1 MIKRVIILLI
11 IISISFSEQNYF
23 DEISFN
29 SESNKSYKIS
39 KISSHPII
47 DGLLE
52 DAVWEG
58 IPAITDFIQDEPFNM
73 AIPTA
78 KNEIKIAYDDQSIY
92 IAARLLDISPDEI
105 TKHMARRDDWRKV
118 MMSDWFSIEIDS
130 YHDHQTAFE
139 FLVNSMGTQ
148 FDDMIFDDS
157 YRNTEW
163 NAIWEAEVS
172 SDERGWNVEMR
183 IPFSVLRF
191 SNNSEITMGINLNRY
206 IQRKNELMSW
216 VVFPRGQVGISS
228 KFGHLKG
235 IYGIEE
241 RNIPLSIKPYVTSGV
256 YKYNHHHLVS
266 RDIPQFD
273 KENKRGDGEEY
284 KLGMDIKYLIT
295 HDIINDI
302 ALNPD
307 YGQIEADPAD
317 INITY
322 FETYFVE
329 KRPFFMENATLFDTP
344 IEVFYSR
351 RIGTNREYMMGNWQ
365 TQMNSIV
372 KYAGKISGKNKNGL
386 SFGVITAVTNDTIP
400 SWVEFNSNSN
410 FFVGRVTQD
419 LFEGNSYIG
428 FLSTIYNDSTETDYV
443 NSIDM
448 LSYLWDNQ
456 LVLDWQILNSQS
468 NHSVDYNGVDGKSG
482 NGLSFE
488 MNYNPSKS
496 NFYSF
501 LDMEYFDKTL
511 NINDVGYLYRNN
523 LKKIQ
528 GGVGLYWPELDLP
541 FPILEGKVNLKF
553 NKMSNLKNLVLNN
566 SLEFNSTITFDN
578 FWYMGGGFNYI
589 GEHYDDL
596 LLYDYYSEEMNKK
609 DRLGPHIMIPKG
621 TEINVHAGN
630 NPNQKY
636 TINTN
641 VSIWEND
648 YEDGESQ
655 SISFGASISE
665 STNFNI
671 EYSQAYSDENYR
683 WIEAY
688 NKSPVEYIFASSS
701 NQSQKYVYEI
711 NYNYNRE
718 TSIQLYA
725 EYYSN
730 YNNYGKF
737 YKYGSDN
744 MFYDIIDVSDYYY
757 YSYDEDGSI
766 IEGESDN
773 PLNPQDHVYHYT
785 KDHILNLNMVLNHEF
800 RPGSNMYFVYS
811 VYRDVVGKRMN
822 DFTQFIK
829 YVPSEIDLA
838 EVNFTQSLYF
848 KVDYWFDF

>member
-1 MIKRVIILLI
+1 
-11 IISISFSEQNYF
+11 
-23 DEISFN
+23 
-29 SESNKSYKIS
+29 
-39 KISSHPII
+39 
-47 DGLLE
+47 
-52 DAVWEG
+52 
-58 IPAITDFIQDEPFNM
+58 
-73 AIPTA
+73 
-78 KNEIKIAYDDQSIY
+78 
-92 IAARLLDISPDEI
+92 
-105 TKHMARRDDWRKV
+105 
-118 MMSDWFSIEIDS
+118 
-130 YHDHQTAFE
+130 
-139 FLVNSMGTQ
+139 
-148 FDDMIFDDS
+148 
-157 YRNTEW
+157 
-163 NAIWEAEVS
+163 
-172 SDERGWNVEMR
+172 
-183 IPFSVLRF
+183 
-191 SNNSEITMGINLNRY
+191 
-206 IQRKNELMSW
+206 
-216 VVFPRGQVGISS
+216 
-228 KFGHLKG
+228 
-235 IYGIEE
+235 
-241 RNIPLSIKPYVTSGV
+241 
-256 YKYNHHHLVS
+256 
-266 RDIPQFD
+266 
-273 KENKRGDGEEY
+273 
-284 KLGMDIKYLIT
+284 
-295 HDIINDI
+295 
-302 ALNPD
+302 
-307 YGQIEADPAD
+307 
-317 INITY
+317 
-322 FETYFVE
+322 
-329 KRPFFMENATLFDTP
+329 
-344 IEVFYSR
+344 
-351 RIGTNREYMMGNWQ
+351 
-365 TQMNSIV
+365 
-372 KYAGKISGKNKNGL
+372 
-386 SFGVITAVTNDTIP
+386 
-400 SWVEFNSNSN
+400 
-410 FFVGRVTQD
+410 
-419 LFEGNSYIG
+419 
-428 FLSTIYNDSTETDYV
+428 
-443 NSIDM
+443 
-448 LSYLWDNQ
+448 
-456 LVLDWQILNSQS
+456 
-468 NHSVDYNGVDGKSG
+468 
-482 NGLSFE
+482 

-496 NFYSF
+496 SFYSF

-655 SISFGASISE
+655 SISFGVSISE
-665 STNFNI
+665 STNFNF

-737 YKYGSDN
+737 YKYDSDN